1 MASFKEAL
9 SNVYI
14 RLGLVLLLLSL
25 VLAVVSLR
33 TSPYSFQSSG
43 YLGAG
48 QGIQLLGNH
57 SASHTVSNRTLVLSG
72 NGTLVVI
79 TAGTNKTYSLNGT
92 SITLHPSDTPILSVI
107 QGRISYH
114 YEEEGTEYHYLN
126 LAIVAFVI
134 MLLGS
139 MFSIYGFTHVMS
151 DLKKERERRRRGS

>member
-9 SNVYI
+9 SNVYL
-14 RLGLVLLLLSL
+14 RLGLILLILSL
-25 VLAVVSLR
+25 VLAVVALR
-33 TSPYSFQSSG
+33 TSPYSFRSSG
-43 YLGAG
+43 YLEAG
-48 QGIQLLGNH
+48 QGLQLLGNH

-79 TAGTNKTYSLNGT
+79 VAGMNKTYSINGT
-92 SITLHPSDTPILSVI
+92 PITLHPGDTPILSVV
-107 QGRISYH
+107 QGNVSYL

>member
-1 MASFKEAL
+1 MTSFKEAL

-43 YLGAG
+43 YLE
-48 QGIQLLGNH
+48 QGRGVQLLGNQ
-57 SASHTVSNRTLVLSG
+57 SASHTVSTRTLVLSG

-79 TAGTNKTYSLNGT
+79 AAGTNKTYSLNGT
-92 SITLHPSDTPILSVI
+92 SITLHPSDTPILSVV
-107 QGRISYH
+107 QGRISYC
-114 YEEEGTEYHYLN
+114 YEEEGIEYHYLN
-126 LAIVAFVI
+126 LAVVAFVI

-151 DLKKERERRRRGS
+151 DLKREREKRRRGS